1 MKDDIHHSFKELFEA
16 KQPELLPFNQIL
28 DKTKGAGESTTFI
41 SIPIKRNARKLP
53 SKANKMNALKEL
65 LNPGV
70 DSDNCSNQLNYSF
83 LNFEKA
89 LMPHILL
96 TASNDSSKTIKIL
109 LEHEQQLKLDDYY
122 VDLPSIGTTSS
133 ASPKFDEKLVLS
145 HFPSD
150 SQWYTMNQLRIH
162 AGCPERS
169 MAGVEKLAKYYA
181 QLQYL
186 ESKFAFDTGKVRIGF
201 VWYESWFEEQ
211 SGIVHLT

>member
-28 DKTKGAGESTTFI
+28 DKTKGAGETTTFI
-41 SIPIKRNARKLP
+41 SIPIKRNARTLP
-53 SKANKMNALKEL
+53 TKSNKIHALNKL
-65 LNPGV
+65 LNPAV
-70 DSDNCSNQLNYSF
+70 ESDSVSNQLNYSY

-96 TASNDSSKTIKIL
+96 TASNDTSKTIKIL

-122 VDLPSIGTTSS
+122 VDLPSMNNST
-133 ASPKFDEKLVLS
+133 PQRFDEKLVLS

-169 MAGVEKLAKYYA
+169 MMGIEKMAQYYA

-201 VWYESWFEEQ
+201 VWYESWFGDQ
-211 SGIVHLT
+211 SGISYLM